1 MIKIKINEV
10 RRSEY
15 SADYLSAG
23 EVHEPQRY
31 ANAGMEENCGCGTCE
46 ACGPSKKIIVRI
58 LSNEA
63 ADKLHGGT
71 ADNMPKSK
79 FNKKELSMG
88 IDDEKEHTDDE
99 DVASEIARDHL
110 ANDPNYYTHAKEAG
124 LDEKK
129 DRCYKLAK
137 QKYDVFGYN
146 VEEVDNKPITD
157 VIVTSLEHRGNGGR
171 AYKVIVNGKY
181 YGALREDILL
191 DTILNAGIEIGGKLK
206 GEYIWAKIGSAMK
219 LIRTN
224 SALHEEMLKS
234 TEMNSLN
241 KIKNLQVGRIYESKT
256 QRLIYLGKVNSTEV
270 DFVEK
275 QNGNSYY
282 KRSSNLID
290 GKLVTKPVSGM
301 LFYEIVSYQKDINAM
316 EIDAYRFDIK
326 KSHTLRVDT
335 GIDAKIPVNWLDD
348 LKKSIYDDS
357 IKASNKYN
365 EVKNSKFYEVYYM
378 THYSK
383 IANIDKMHPAFE
395 RALNL

>member
-1 MIKIKINEV
+1 MIGSIPTKLKLFVCNPRKITLNYDDLEIAIGKPVMANETFV
-10 RRSEY
+10 S
-15 SADYLSAG
+15 D
-23 EVHEPQRY
+23 
-31 ANAGMEENCGCGTCE
+31 
-46 ACGPSKKIIVRI
+46 
-58 LSNEA
+58 
-63 ADKLHGGT
+63 
-71 ADNMPKSK
+71 ADNPKTCATGEEWA
-79 FNKKELSMG
+79 KKNG
-88 IDDEKEHTDDE
+88 IWNGNT
-99 DVASEIARDHL
+99 R
-110 ANDPNYYTHAKEAG
+110 
-124 LDEKK
+124 
-129 DRCYKLAK
+129 
-137 QKYDVFGYN
+137 KYDLFGYN
-146 VEEVDNKPITD
+146 VEEVDNTPITD

-181 YGALREDILL
+181 YVDLREDILL
-191 DTILNAGIEIGGKLK
+191 DTILNTGIEIGGKLK
-206 GEYIWAKIGSAMK
+206 GEYIWARIGSAMK

-275 QNGNSYY
+275 QSGNLYY

-316 EIDAYRFDIK
+316 QIDAYRFDIK

-357 IKASNKYN
+357 IKAANEYN

-378 THYSK
+378 TQYST
-383 IANIDKMHPAFE
+383 IANIETMHPAFE
-395 RALNL
+395 RALKF

>member
-1 MIKIKINEV
+1 MIGNIPTKLKLFVCNPRQITLNYDDLEIAIGKPIMVNETFV
-10 RRSEY
+10 S
-15 SADYLSAG
+15 D
-23 EVHEPQRY
+23 
-31 ANAGMEENCGCGTCE
+31 
-46 ACGPSKKIIVRI
+46 
-58 LSNEA
+58 
-63 ADKLHGGT
+63 
-71 ADNMPKSK
+71 ADNPKTCATGEEWA
-79 FNKKELSMG
+79 KKNG
-88 IDDEKEHTDDE
+88 IWNQ
-99 DVASEIARDHL
+99 S
-110 ANDPNYYTHAKEAG
+110 
-124 LDEKK
+124 
-129 DRCYKLAK
+129 K

-181 YGALREDILL
+181 YVDLREDILL

-270 DFVEK
+270 VFFED
-275 QNGNSYY
+275 QRANPYY
-282 KRSSNLID
+282 NRTSNLID

-316 EIDAYRFDIK
+316 EIDAYRFSIK
-326 KSHTLRVDT
+326 KSHTLRLDT
-335 GIDAKIPVNWLDD
+335 GIDAKIPVNWLAEV
-348 LKKSIYDDS
+348 KKSIYDN
-357 IKASNKYN
+357 AVETAAKYQD
-365 EVKNSKFYEVYYM
+365 VKNSKFYEFYYM
-378 THYSK
+378 TQYST
-383 IANIDKMHPAFE
+383 IANIDAMHPAFE
-395 RALNL
+395 RALKL